1 MPKLNA
7 VLMAV
12 LAVAVIGATAFLTL
26 RPTPAQALEPAQVQK
41 LLRKLADSDP
51 DIRREGEAGLRRA
64 GTAAVPS
71 LRDASKS
78 PEDVGR
84 EYIVSVLEACDWKVK
99 GRGNAADVL
108 KMNPSTLRSR
118 MRKLDLLRPDRS

>member
-26 RPTPAQALEPAQVQK
+26 RPTPARPIEPAQVQK

-51 DIRREGEAGLRRA
+51 DIRREGETGLRQA
-64 GTAAVPS
+64 GTAAVPQ

-78 PEDVGR
+78 PDRALAERASKLLQQIDPPPAGV
-84 EYIVSVLEACDWKVK
+84 
-99 GRGNAADVL
+99 ADAPKPVE
-108 KMNPSTLRSR
+108 
-118 MRKLDLLRPDRS
+118 

>member
-26 RPTPAQALEPAQVQK
+26 RPTPAQAIEPAQVQK

-71 LRDASKS
+71 LRDASMS
-78 PEDVGR
+78 
-84 EYIVSVLEACDWKVK
+84 
-99 GRGNAADVL
+99 
-108 KMNPSTLRSR
+108 
-118 MRKLDLLRPDRS
+118 PDRVLAERAAQLLQQLDPPPAGVADAPKPEPEPE